1 MDCTVLD
8 RRSRN
13 AFTDGE
19 VAGRRASRRDTAFGT
34 FILPFRRIALGRDA
48 AAV

>member
-1 MDCTVLD
+1 MGYTLLD

-13 AFTDGE
+13 AFTHGL
-19 VAGRRASRRDTAFGT
+19 VAGRRASRRHAAFGT
-34 FILPFRRIALGRDA
+34 ANLLFRRVALGRDA